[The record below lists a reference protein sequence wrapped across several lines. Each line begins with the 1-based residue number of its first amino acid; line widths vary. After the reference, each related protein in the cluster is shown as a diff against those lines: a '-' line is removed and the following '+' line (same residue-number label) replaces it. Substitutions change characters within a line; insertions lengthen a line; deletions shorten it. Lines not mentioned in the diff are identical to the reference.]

1 MMCKSKKVISLIK
14 IERYQGFTLIET
26 IISLGIL
33 LSVSC
38 LLLPMLQINQ
48 QTHQKMEETSRQDWY
63 VFMIQITNLVENY
76 QLLEVESTKL
86 SFYDEHG
93 ITTKHPIIEYYDK
106 RHLIRKT
113 SKKGGY
119 EPLLMNVKKVQF
131 QNEGN
136 YVRIEVEFLNDEK
149 YQGFLFQ
156 SL

>member
-1 MMCKSKKVISLIK
+1 MIYKYKKVISIIK
-14 IERYQGFTLIET
+14 TERYQGFTLIET

-63 VFMIQITNLVENY
+63 VFMIQIANLVENY
-76 QLLEVESTKL
+76 QLVEVEPTRL
-86 SFYDEHG
+86 SFYDAHG
-93 ITTKHPIIEYYDK
+93 TTTKYPVIEYYDK
-106 RHLIRKT
+106 GHLIRKT
-113 SKKGGY
+113 SKIGGH
-119 EPLLMNVKKVQF
+119 EPLLMNVKWAQF

-136 YVRIEVEFLNDEK
+136 YVKIEVEFLNDEK